1 MSTTSG
7 GKADGSGDRP
17 DLERKRLVPNAA
29 FAVAQTVVST
39 CLLFFLYRYLI
50 RELGAE
56 ALGVWTILMAAT
68 SLANISNLGITGGL
82 VRFVSAHLAEGQPPK
97 AVSSIETSVITLAAL
112 IGALA
117 LLVWMPI
124 SWGLGWV
131 VEGEWLT
138 EAKSILPFAVLALWL
153 STLGGAVNSALDG
166 CHRADL
172 RSVSTMLSQPLL
184 LAGALLFIPSMG
196 LKGLAI
202 AQIIQFLFWTALGW
216 FLLRREIPSL
226 PVLPY
231 RWDRARFSEMWRY
244 GVSFQVISV
253 LMLFSEPLAKGLL
266 SHFTSLST
274 VGYFEMANRLV
285 VQARSLLVS
294 ANQVVTPYYARLQSS
309 DASRLGAV
317 YLQNLRVVAV
327 TGRVLFALV
336 IAAAP
341 LLSWFWI
348 GHLEPQFLWFL
359 VMLSVGW
366 FVNTLAAPA
375 YFANLG
381 IANMAPNVRGHFAIV
396 LGIVVCSAALGT
408 VSVPYGSAAAW
419 PIGLVFGSF
428 VITRGF
434 LRNVGISRS
443 DWASAAGVAFL
454 VFNLAIGLVAAWLG
468 SRYLDAAEAPSV
480 FTASAVA
487 VAFIAALVSLNISDI
502 SDIIRSYR
510 AALLS
515 RGRE

>member
-1 MSTTSG
+1 
-7 GKADGSGDRP
+7 
-17 DLERKRLVPNAA
+17 
-29 FAVAQTVVST
+29 
-39 CLLFFLYRYLI
+39 
-50 RELGAE
+50 
-56 ALGVWTILMAAT
+56 
-68 SLANISNLGITGGL
+68 
-82 VRFVSAHLAEGQPPK
+82 
-97 AVSSIETSVITLAAL
+97 
-112 IGALA
+112 
-117 LLVWMPI
+117 
-124 SWGLGWV
+124 
-131 VEGEWLT
+131 
-138 EAKSILPFAVLALWL
+138 
-153 STLGGAVNSALDG
+153 
-166 CHRADL
+166 
-172 RSVSTMLSQPLL
+172 
-184 LAGALLFIPSMG
+184 
-196 LKGLAI
+196 
-202 AQIIQFLFWTALGW
+202 
-216 FLLRREIPSL
+216 
-226 PVLPY
+226 
-231 RWDRARFSEMWRY
+231 MWRY
-244 GVSFQVISV
+244 GVNFQVISV
-253 LMLFSEPLAKGLL
+253 LMLFSEPLAKSLL

-348 GHLEPQFLWFL
+348 GHLETQFLWFL

-396 LGIVVCSAALGT
+396 LGIVVCSVALGK

-419 PIGLVFGSF
+419 PIGLVLGSF

-443 DWASAAGVAFL
+443 DWTSAAGVAFL
-454 VFNLAIGLVAAWLG
+454 VVNLTISLVAAWLG

-487 VAFIAALVSLNISDI
+487 VIFIAALVSLNVSDV
-502 SDIIRSYR
+502 SDIIRPYK
-510 AALLS
+510 AAILS